1 MIEINLLPEELKAKV
16 SSRKDRVTI
25 EIKYFVYLI
34 PLTLVLLLLVHINLG
49 VLLAAKHNQIAGLN
63 KKLLSMEPE
72 KKQLEIFNKES
83 ALQTQDSSAIKAWV
97 EERVVWSEKLL
108 ALNNSLLPGIWFTE
122 LSVTPPNFTLRAS
135 VVSLQKE
142 EMDIIKKF
150 IDLLKSDTTFFKN
163 FSSLELG
170 SVQRRTIG
178 SFDVLDF
185 TLAGTLR

>member
-1 MIEINLLPEELKAKV
+1 MIEINLLPEELKAKA
-16 SSRKDRVTI
+16 SSRKNRVTI
-25 EIKYFVYLI
+25 EVKYFACLI
-34 PLTLVLLLLVHINLG
+34 PLTLALLLLVHIYLG

-63 KKLLSMEPE
+63 KRWLSLEPE
-72 KKQLEIFNKES
+72 KKQLEIFNKENS
-83 ALQTQDSSAIKAWV
+83 LQTQDSSAIKAWMD
-97 EERVVWSEKLL
+97 ERVVWSEKLA
-108 ALNNSLLPGIWFTE
+108 ALSNSLLPGIWFTE
-122 LSVTPPNFTLRAS
+122 LSVNTKDFTLRAS

-142 EMDIIKKF
+142 EMDIIKEF
-150 IDLLKSDTTFFKN
+150 IDLLKTDTAFFKN